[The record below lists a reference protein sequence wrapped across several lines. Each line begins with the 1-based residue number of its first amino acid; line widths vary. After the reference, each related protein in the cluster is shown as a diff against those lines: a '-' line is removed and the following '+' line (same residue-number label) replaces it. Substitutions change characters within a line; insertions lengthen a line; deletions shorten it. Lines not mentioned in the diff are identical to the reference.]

1 VPSVGLT
8 RLIYVRSM
16 AFRSTNKFLL
26 GSRLLF
32 GSLLFI
38 ADKMGNL
45 SLQEPKPQET
55 TGSDTDHLIP
65 TPV

>member
-1 VPSVGLT
+1 
-8 RLIYVRSM
+8 M

-45 SLQEPKPQET
+45 NLQEPKPQET